1 MKRIIR
7 LTESELA
14 GLVKRIIKENEEEWV
29 DMSQDVE
36 AESDFSKMDLESI
49 PEFQELVDIFK
60 NDKELANYYRER
72 LGMNVNESYKYYDYG
87 DNKKE
92 ITKSDYRKRKL
103 ATYTVA
109 TLVSAIVG
117 YLMGT
122 MAQDQVL
129 EAALI
134 AAGMGGP
141 LVGALSSEVG
151 REKVKDDEELTEV
164 TKMDYY
170 DDDDEDYGTMRGR
183 FFDDD
188 DKDNDEEWGQT
199 DEGEEELQDLI
210 EDARDVLE
218 FECGFDG
225 EKVNMMSEE
234 DIVNAL
240 YENGKDEMA
249 NQIEDLMNQEGF

>member
-1 MKRIIR
+1 MKKVIR
-7 LTESELA
+7 LSEKDLSN
-14 GLVKRIIKENEEEWV
+14 LIRRIIKENEDEWI
-29 DMSQDVE
+29 DMSNDME
-36 AESDFSKMDLESI
+36 TESDFSQMDLESI

-60 NDKELANYYRER
+60 NDKELANYYRKR

-103 ATYTVA
+103 VTYTVA
-109 TLVSAIVG
+109 TLASAIVG

-151 REKVKDDEELTEV
+151 RERVKDEPPTDETSIE
-164 TKMDYY
+164 
-170 DDDDEDYGTMRGR
+170 DDETLSERWSQKYKRSIDCNNPKGFSQKAHCQGR
-183 FFDDD
+183 
-188 DKDNDEEWGQT
+188 KK
-199 DEGEEELQDLI
+199 
-210 EDARDVLE
+210 R
-218 FECGFDG
+218 
-225 EKVNMMSEE
+225 
-234 DIVNAL
+234 
-240 YENGKDEMA
+240 
-249 NQIEDLMNQEGF
+249 

>member
-1 MKRIIR
+1 MKKIIR

-151 REKVKDDEELTEV
+151 REKV
-164 TKMDYY
+164 
-170 DDDDEDYGTMRGR
+170 
-183 FFDDD
+183 D
-188 DKDNDEEWGQT
+188 DKTSDYETSVDNEEPLSERWSQKYKRSI
-199 DEGEEELQDLI
+199 D
-210 EDARDVLE
+210 
-218 FECGFDG
+218 CSNPKGFSQRAHCQG
-225 EKVNMMSEE
+225 RK
-234 DIVNAL
+234 
-240 YENGKDEMA
+240 K
-249 NQIEDLMNQEGF
+249 